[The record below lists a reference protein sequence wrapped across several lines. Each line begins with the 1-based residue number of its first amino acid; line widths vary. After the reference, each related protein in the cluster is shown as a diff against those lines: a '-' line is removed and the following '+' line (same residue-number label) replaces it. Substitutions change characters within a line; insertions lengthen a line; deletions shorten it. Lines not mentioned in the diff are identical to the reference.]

1 MSKPDKTL
9 DPKIL
14 DAAKKEFLE
23 KGYEKAST
31 NAICKS
37 AGVTWGAL
45 QKRYSGKDALF
56 CALVAPVAEEFKATL
71 IGSNEDFHAQTKEQ
85 QEATALHEGRD
96 GNPFVDYIY
105 AHFDVFRLLLCC
117 AGGSSYEHYMDD
129 LVDSIFGDDDEDED
143 EDEDDDG
150 AFETSYEV
158 TCPNCGTVNI
168 VDEDT
173 LMDSDKI
180 VCAECGAAFDVEV
193 LPDDAEM
200 PADAEAESTDVTI
213 E

>member
-1 MSKPDKTL
+1 MAMDLNAKAAYIRGMMKGMEF
-9 DPKIL
+9 DPTTQEGKIIVAMMDL
-14 DAAKKEFLE
+14 LEEMADVVSEHDA
-23 KGYEKAST
+23 
-31 NAICKS
+31 I
-37 AGVTWGAL
+37 
-45 QKRYSGKDALF
+45 D
-56 CALVAPVAEEFKATL
+56 
-71 IGSNEDFHAQTKEQ
+71 ED
-85 QEATALHEGRD
+85 
-96 GNPFVDYIY
+96 
-105 AHFDVFRLLLCC
+105 
-117 AGGSSYEHYMDD
+117 MDD

>member
-1 MSKPDKTL
+1 MAMDLNAKAAYIRGMMKGMEFDPTTQEGKIIVAMMDLL
-9 DPKIL
+9 DQAFDEL
-14 DAAKKEFLE
+14 DA
-23 KGYEKAST
+23 
-31 NAICKS
+31 I
-37 AGVTWGAL
+37 
-45 QKRYSGKDALF
+45 D
-56 CALVAPVAEEFKATL
+56 
-71 IGSNEDFHAQTKEQ
+71 ED
-85 QEATALHEGRD
+85 
-96 GNPFVDYIY
+96 
-105 AHFDVFRLLLCC
+105 
-117 AGGSSYEHYMDD
+117 MDD
-129 LVDSIFGDDDEDED
+129 LVDNIFGDDDEDED

>member
-1 MSKPDKTL
+1 MIHEEMSEASEHDERL
-9 DPKIL
+9 DQAFDEL
-14 DAAKKEFLE
+14 DA
-23 KGYEKAST
+23 
-31 NAICKS
+31 I
-37 AGVTWGAL
+37 
-45 QKRYSGKDALF
+45 D
-56 CALVAPVAEEFKATL
+56 
-71 IGSNEDFHAQTKEQ
+71 ED
-85 QEATALHEGRD
+85 
-96 GNPFVDYIY
+96 
-105 AHFDVFRLLLCC
+105 
-117 AGGSSYEHYMDD
+117 MDD

-200 PADAEAESTDVTI
+200 PADAEAESAVGRPI
-213 E
+213 RGPLRGFASIMPF

>member
-1 MSKPDKTL
+1 MAMDLNAKAAYIRGMMKGMEF
-9 DPKIL
+9 DPTTQEGKIIVAMMDL
-14 DAAKKEFLE
+14 LE
-23 KGYEKAST
+23 
-31 NAICKS
+31 
-37 AGVTWGAL
+37 
-45 QKRYSGKDALF
+45 D
-56 CALVAPVAEEFKATL
+56 
-71 IGSNEDFHAQTKEQ
+71 
-85 QEATALHEGRD
+85 
-96 GNPFVDYIY
+96 
-105 AHFDVFRLLLCC
+105 
-117 AGGSSYEHYMDD
+117 MDD
-129 LVDSIFGDDDEDED
+129 LVDNIFGDDDEDED

-150 AFETSYEV
+150 TFETSYEV

>member
-1 MSKPDKTL
+1 MAMDLIAKAAYIRGMMKGMEFDPTTQEGKIIVAMMDLLEEMADVVSEHDDAL
-9 DPKIL
+9 DQAFDEL
-14 DAAKKEFLE
+14 DA
-23 KGYEKAST
+23 
-31 NAICKS
+31 I
-37 AGVTWGAL
+37 
-45 QKRYSGKDALF
+45 D
-56 CALVAPVAEEFKATL
+56 
-71 IGSNEDFHAQTKEQ
+71 ED
-85 QEATALHEGRD
+85 
-96 GNPFVDYIY
+96 
-105 AHFDVFRLLLCC
+105 
-117 AGGSSYEHYMDD
+117 MDD
-129 LVDSIFGDDDEDED
+129 LVDNIFGDDDEDED

>member
-1 MSKPDKTL
+1 MAMDLNAKAAYIRGMMKGMEFDPTTQEGKIIVAMMDLLEEMADVVSEHDDALDQVYDELETL
-9 DPKIL
+9 DQDL
-14 DAAKKEFLE
+14 DDIV
-23 KGYEKAST
+23 S
-31 NAICKS
+31 
-37 AGVTWGAL
+37 
-45 QKRYSGKDALF
+45 D
-56 CALVAPVAEEFKATL
+56 
-71 IGSNEDFHAQTKEQ
+71 
-85 QEATALHEGRD
+85 
-96 GNPFVDYIY
+96 IY
-105 AHFDVFRLLLCC
+105 A
-117 AGGSSYEHYMDD
+117 
-129 LVDSIFGDDDEDED
+129 D

>member
-1 MSKPDKTL
+1 MAMDLNAKAAYIRGMMKGMEFDPPTQEGKIIVAMMGLLEEMADVVSEHDDAL
-9 DPKIL
+9 DQAFDEL
-14 DAAKKEFLE
+14 DA
-23 KGYEKAST
+23 
-31 NAICKS
+31 I
-37 AGVTWGAL
+37 
-45 QKRYSGKDALF
+45 D
-56 CALVAPVAEEFKATL
+56 
-71 IGSNEDFHAQTKEQ
+71 ED
-85 QEATALHEGRD
+85 
-96 GNPFVDYIY
+96 
-105 AHFDVFRLLLCC
+105 
-117 AGGSSYEHYMDD
+117 MDD

>member
-1 MSKPDKTL
+1 MAMDLNAKAAYIRGMMKGMEFDPTTQEGKIIVAMMDLLEEMADVVSEHDDAL
-9 DPKIL
+9 DQAFDEL
-14 DAAKKEFLE
+14 DA
-23 KGYEKAST
+23 
-31 NAICKS
+31 I
-37 AGVTWGAL
+37 
-45 QKRYSGKDALF
+45 D
-56 CALVAPVAEEFKATL
+56 
-71 IGSNEDFHAQTKEQ
+71 ED
-85 QEATALHEGRD
+85 
-96 GNPFVDYIY
+96 
-105 AHFDVFRLLLCC
+105 
-117 AGGSSYEHYMDD
+117 MDD
-129 LVDSIFGDDDEDED
+129 LVDNIFGDDDEDED

-180 VCAECGAAFDVEV
+180 VYADCGGVGMLA
-193 LPDDAEM
+193 DAEM

>member
-1 MSKPDKTL
+1 MAMDLNAKAAYIRGMMKGMEDQAF
-9 DPKIL
+9 DEL
-14 DAAKKEFLE
+14 DA
-23 KGYEKAST
+23 
-31 NAICKS
+31 I
-37 AGVTWGAL
+37 
-45 QKRYSGKDALF
+45 D
-56 CALVAPVAEEFKATL
+56 
-71 IGSNEDFHAQTKEQ
+71 ED
-85 QEATALHEGRD
+85 
-96 GNPFVDYIY
+96 
-105 AHFDVFRLLLCC
+105 
-117 AGGSSYEHYMDD
+117 MDD
-129 LVDSIFGDDDEDED
+129 LVDNIFGDDDEDED

>member
-1 MSKPDKTL
+1 MDLLEEMADVVSEHDDAL
-9 DPKIL
+9 DQAFDEL
-14 DAAKKEFLE
+14 DA
-23 KGYEKAST
+23 
-31 NAICKS
+31 I
-37 AGVTWGAL
+37 
-45 QKRYSGKDALF
+45 D
-56 CALVAPVAEEFKATL
+56 
-71 IGSNEDFHAQTKEQ
+71 ED
-85 QEATALHEGRD
+85 
-96 GNPFVDYIY
+96 
-105 AHFDVFRLLLCC
+105 
-117 AGGSSYEHYMDD
+117 MDD

>member
-1 MSKPDKTL
+1 MAMDLNAKAAYIRGMMKGMEFDPTTQEGKIIVAMMDLLEEMADVVSEHDDAL
-9 DPKIL
+9 DQAFDEL
-14 DAAKKEFLE
+14 DA
-23 KGYEKAST
+23 
-31 NAICKS
+31 I
-37 AGVTWGAL
+37 
-45 QKRYSGKDALF
+45 D
-56 CALVAPVAEEFKATL
+56 
-71 IGSNEDFHAQTKEQ
+71 ED
-85 QEATALHEGRD
+85 
-96 GNPFVDYIY
+96 
-105 AHFDVFRLLLCC
+105 
-117 AGGSSYEHYMDD
+117 MDD
-129 LVDSIFGDDDEDED
+129 LVDNIFGDDDEDED

-180 VCAECGAAFDVEV
+180 VCAEGGAAFDVEV

>member
-1 MSKPDKTL
+1 MAMDLNAKAAYIRGLMTGMEFDADSKNGKVIAAMMDLLEEMADVVSEHDDAL
-9 DPKIL
+9 DQAFDEL
-14 DAAKKEFLE
+14 DA
-23 KGYEKAST
+23 
-31 NAICKS
+31 I
-37 AGVTWGAL
+37 
-45 QKRYSGKDALF
+45 D
-56 CALVAPVAEEFKATL
+56 
-71 IGSNEDFHAQTKEQ
+71 ED
-85 QEATALHEGRD
+85 
-96 GNPFVDYIY
+96 
-105 AHFDVFRLLLCC
+105 
-117 AGGSSYEHYMDD
+117 MDD
-129 LVDSIFGDDDEDED
+129 LVDNIFGDDDEDED

>member
-1 MSKPDKTL
+1 MKYRDE
-9 DPKIL
+9 IH
-14 DAAKKEFLE
+14 
-23 KGYEKAST
+23 
-31 NAICKS
+31 I
-37 AGVTWGAL
+37 AL
-45 QKRYSGKDALF
+45 M
-56 CALVAPVAEEFKATL
+56 ALVFSCAMFAVYAVVPKNAAVAARAKATVKEAPETAAEAEAL
-71 IGSNEDFHAQTKEQ
+71 RSSQDEDAGF
-85 QEATALHEGRD
+85 
-96 GNPFVDYIY
+96 NIY
-105 AHFDVFRLLLCC
+105 TEDNNYDD
-117 AGGSSYEHYMDD
+117 SS
-129 LVDSIFGDDDEDED
+129 DSSDSSTPSDDDDEDED

>member
-1 MSKPDKTL
+1 MAMDLNAKAAYIRGMMKGMEFDPTTQEGKIIVAMMDLLEEMADVVSEHDDAL
-9 DPKIL
+9 DQAFDEL
-14 DAAKKEFLE
+14 DA
-23 KGYEKAST
+23 
-31 NAICKS
+31 I
-37 AGVTWGAL
+37 
-45 QKRYSGKDALF
+45 
-56 CALVAPVAEEFKATL
+56 
-71 IGSNEDFHAQTKEQ
+71 
-85 QEATALHEGRD
+85 
-96 GNPFVDYIY
+96 
-105 AHFDVFRLLLCC
+105 
-117 AGGSSYEHYMDD
+117 
-129 LVDSIFGDDDEDED
+129 DEDM
-143 EDEDDDG
+143 DEDDDG